1 MATSDPQNYAKVFM
15 SGRSQAVRIPK
26 KFRFPEGCDT
36 VTIRQVGPHLVLSP
50 RFASWEDYWANST
63 RPTEDFVK
71 TVLELRSNDL
81 PVEER
86 QGFD

>member
-1 MATSDPQNYAKVFM
+1 MATPDPRNYAKVFM

-36 VTIRQVGPHLVLSP
+36 VAIRQVGPHLVLSP
-50 RFASWEDYWANST
+50 RFASWEDYWANSI
-63 RPTEDFVK
+63 RPTEDFAE
-71 TVLELRSNDL
+71 TVLGLRANDL